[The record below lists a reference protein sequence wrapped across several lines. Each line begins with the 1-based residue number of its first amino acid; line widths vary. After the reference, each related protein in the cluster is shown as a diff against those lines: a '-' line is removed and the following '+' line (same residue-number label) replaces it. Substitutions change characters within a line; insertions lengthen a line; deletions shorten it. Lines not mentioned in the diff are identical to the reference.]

1 MPLAPRYWHT
11 ASCYR
16 PPGSRAVQL
25 LVFGGNL
32 PAYTVRL
39 GDMVKCPTTGLRKW
53 RGDFRILQWGE
64 PKACGYVDV
73 DINVSVWE
81 CGWVCKGKRGGTIF
95 FFLHSLEFAGL
106 CISLLHIVYSLAH
119 T

>member
-1 MPLAPRYWHT
+1 MHVFLHYQSWVPLAPRYWHT
-11 ASCYR
+11 ACCYR

-39 GDMVKCPTTGLRKW
+39 GDMMKCPTTGLRKW

-73 DINVSVWE
+73 GISMCTCAFTLARKIHKNCRRFGDLWLMKVAKGYQNV
-81 CGWVCKGKRGGTIF
+81 
-95 FFLHSLEFAGL
+95 
-106 CISLLHIVYSLAH
+106 
-119 T
+119 

>member
-1 MPLAPRYWHT
+1 MCELFWHFQAWVPLAPRYWHT
-11 ASCYR
+11 ATCYR

-32 PAYTVRL
+32 PAYTARL

-64 PKACGYVDV
+64 TEG
-73 DINVSVWE
+73 NVNMLV
-81 CGWVCKGKRGGTIF
+81 
-95 FFLHSLEFAGL
+95 
-106 CISLLHIVYSLAH
+106 
-119 T
+119 